1 MQALLKLTYTEF
13 KLFLREPAAVFFT
26 LAFPVLVVLL
36 FGSIFGGYPVPGTP
50 MKTIDLYTPAYT
62 GLVIGTVGLIGL
74 PSTLALY
81 RERGIL
87 RRLRATPLG
96 STRILAA
103 HVLVN
108 LAMTLFGIALLVATA
123 ALFLDLRMPHA
134 PGVVL
139 IAVTISSLSF
149 FAVGFALASLL
160 PSVRV
165 AQAVGQAL
173 FFPMFFLSGAA
184 LPLQQMPSWLQ
195 LVSDYVPLT
204 YAVRLV
210 QEVWV
215 GEGWNWSAA
224 TVLVVILALA
234 TLLTTRVFRWE

>member
-1 MQALLKLTYTEF
+1 
-13 KLFLREPAAVFFT
+13 
-26 LAFPVLVVLL
+26 
-36 FGSIFGGYPVPGTP
+36 SIFGGYPVPGTQ
-50 MKTIDLYTPAYT
+50 MTTIDLYTPAYT

-74 PSTLALY
+74 PSTLAFY

-96 STRILAA
+96 PTRILAA

-108 LAMTLFGIALLVATA
+108 FVMTLAGIGLLVATA

-134 PGVVL
+134 PGLVF
-139 IAVTISSLSF
+139 IAVTLSTLSF

-173 FFPMFFLSGAA
+173 FLPMFFISGAA
-184 LPLQQMPSWLQ
+184 LPLEQMPAWLQ
-195 LVSDYVPLT
+195 SISDYVPLT

-210 QEVWV
+210 QEVWI
-215 GEGWNWSAA
+215 GEGWNWTAA
-224 TVLVVILALA
+224 AILLAILALA
-234 TLLTTRVFRWE
+234 TLLTARIFRWE

>member
-36 FGSIFGGYPVPGTP
+36 FGSIFGGYPVHGTQ
-50 MKTIDLYTPAYT
+50 MKSIDLYTPAYT
-62 GLVIGTVGLIGL
+62 GMVIGTVGLIGL
-74 PSTLALY
+74 PSTLAVY

-87 RRLRATPLG
+87 RRLRATPLRPA
-96 STRILAA
+96 RILTA

-108 LAMTLFGIALLVATA
+108 LAMTLAGIALLVATA
-123 ALFLDLRMPHA
+123 ALFLDLGMPHA
-134 PGVVL
+134 PGLVF
-139 IAVTISSLSF
+139 IALTLSSLSF
-149 FAVGFALASLL
+149 LAVGFLLASLL

-184 LPLQQMPSWLQ
+184 LPVEQMPAWLQ
-195 LVSDYVPLT
+195 SVSDYVPLT

-210 QEVWV
+210 QDLWI
-215 GEGWNWSAA
+215 GEGWNWAA
-224 TVLVVILALA
+224 AAVLVVVLVLA

>member
-1 MQALLKLTYTEF
+1 MQALLRLAHTELKLY
-13 KLFLREPAAVFFT
+13 LREPAAVFFT

-36 FGSIFGGYPVPGTP
+36 FGSIFGGYPIPGTP

-74 PSTLALY
+74 PSTLAFY
-81 RERGIL
+81 RERGVL

-96 STRILAA
+96 PARILAA

-108 LAMTLFGIALLVATA
+108 LVMTLAGIALLVATA
-123 ALFLDLRMPHA
+123 AIFLDLRMPHA
-134 PGVVL
+134 PGLVL
-139 IAVTISSLSF
+139 VALALSSLSF
-149 FAVGFALASLL
+149 LAVGFALASLL

-173 FFPMFFLSGAA
+173 FFPMFFLSGVA
-184 LPLQQMPSWLQ
+184 LPVEQMPAWLQ
-195 LVSDYVPLT
+195 SVSDYVPLT

-210 QEVWV
+210 QEVWI
-215 GEGWNWSAA
+215 GQGWNWSAA
-224 TVLVVILALA
+224 AVLVVVLVLA
-234 TLLTTRVFRWE
+234 TLLTTRIFRWE

>member
-1 MQALLKLTYTEF
+1 MQALLRLTYTEF
-13 KLFLREPAAVFFT
+13 KLFVREPAAVFFT

-36 FGSIFGGYPVPGTP
+36 FGSIFGGYPVHGTQ
-50 MKTIDLYTPAYT
+50 MQTIDLYTPAYT

-74 PSTLALY
+74 PSTLAVY

-87 RRLRATPLG
+87 RRLRATPLRP
-96 STRILAA
+96 TRILTA

-108 LAMTLFGIALLVATA
+108 LAMTLAGIALLVATA

-134 PGVVL
+134 PGLVF
-139 IAVTISSLSF
+139 IALTLSSLSF
-149 FAVGFALASLL
+149 LAVGFLLASLL

-184 LPLQQMPSWLQ
+184 LPVKQMPAWLQ
-195 LVSDYVPLT
+195 SVSDYVPLT

-210 QEVWV
+210 QDLWI
-215 GEGWNWSAA
+215 GEGWNWAA
-224 TVLVVILALA
+224 AAVLVVVLVLA

>member
-1 MQALLKLTYTEF
+1 MQALFKLTYTEF
-13 KLFLREPAAVFFT
+13 KLLLREPVAVFFT
-26 LAFPVLVVLL
+26 LAFPVLIVLL
-36 FGSIFGGYPVPGTP
+36 FGSIFGGYPVPGTQ
-50 MKTIDLYTPAYT
+50 MTTIDLYTPAYT

-74 PSTLALY
+74 PTTLASY

-96 STRILAA
+96 STRILAS

-108 LAMTLFGIALLVATA
+108 FVMTLAGIALLIATA
-123 ALFLDLRMPHA
+123 ALFLGLRMPHA

-139 IAVTISSLSF
+139 VAITLSSLSF
-149 FAVGFALASLL
+149 FAVGFLVASLF

-165 AQAVGQAL
+165 AQAVGQAV

-184 LPLQQMPSWLQ
+184 LPLNQMPGWMQSI
-195 LVSDYVPLT
+195 SDYVPLT

-210 QEVWV
+210 QEVWI
-215 GEGWNWSAA
+215 GEGWNWTASAILLA
-224 TVLVVILALA
+224 VLVLAS
-234 TLLTTRVFRWE
+234 LLTARVFRWE